1 MKPSKHILKKIK
13 YISVLV
19 FMLLVCL
26 VGHAQTIDL
35 KGQVS
40 ASSDLGSIHILNIT
54 AQEFTIT
61 NSKGEFFVPARLN
74 DTILISSI
82 QYIPQNIVI
91 TETILKLEYLSIQ
104 LEDRVNELDEVVV
117 GKILTGDLLLDIGNS
132 DAKRDINF
140 YDVGIPGYT
149 GKPKTQ
155 KERKL
160 YEADAGK
167 SIIIAPLFI
176 GINIHKILNKISGR
190 TKKLKNAVKLEEQ
203 TNCMNN
209 IKYEFSSLLFADQDI
224 QEHLKVE
231 FFYYVA
237 EDPKFEALCK
247 RDNDFETYEFLLQ
260 KLYMNTDE
268 NIESKD

>member
-1 MKPSKHILKKIK
+1 MKTIKNIL
-13 YISVLV
+13 
-19 FMLLVCL
+19 LLSFTL
-26 VGHAQTIDL
+26 LAFLYSGAQIIDL
-35 KGQVS
+35 NGKIS

-61 NSKGEFFVPARLN
+61 NSNGDFMVAARLN

-82 QYIPQNIVI
+82 QYIPRNIVV

-132 DAKRDINF
+132 EAKLDINF

-155 KERKL
+155 KERRL
-160 YEADAGK
+160 YEADAGR
-167 SIIIAPLFI
+167 SIVIAPLFI
-176 GINIHKILNKISGR
+176 AINVHKILNKISGR
-190 TKKLKNAVKLEEQ
+190 TKKLKTAVKLEEQ
-203 TNCMNN
+203 VNCMNT
-209 IKYEFSSLLFADQDI
+209 IKSEFSDMLFADYQI
-224 QEHLKVE
+224 EEHLKVE

-237 EDPKFEALCK
+237 EDPKFEMLCK
-247 RDNDFETYEFLLQ
+247 ANNDLEIYEFLIQ
-260 KLYMNTDE
+260 KLYVNP
-268 NIESKD
+268 N